1 LLKVG
6 GVLFLLIFIS
16 PFCFGFNE
24 CVLELLLSLFNLVPR
39 AFCFRGW
46 MVSEKGPGI
55 GWSVFQPD
63 WSMILNIIIQYT
75 GEIIIILAKRE
86 WSDKLMFSS

>member
-1 LLKVG
+1 MKCWNSN
-6 GVLFLLIFIS
+6 IT
-16 PFCFGFNE
+16 
-24 CVLELLLSLFNLVPR
+24 NLVPR

-55 GWSVFQPD
+55 GWSVLQPD

-75 GEIIIILAKRE
+75 GEIIIILVKRE
-86 WSDKLMFSS
+86 WSDKFIISS

>member
-1 LLKVG
+1 
-6 GVLFLLIFIS
+6 
-16 PFCFGFNE
+16 
-24 CVLELLLSLFNLVPR
+24 
-39 AFCFRGW
+39 

-55 GWSVFQPD
+55 GWSVLQPD

-86 WSDKLMFSS
+86 WSDKFIISIE